1 MDIHQALSPKLIGA
15 TYALLRGDLVTAYKL
30 GQESIHDEPFDK
42 EAYLLLTYACSSLDL
57 WQDTAEYARV
67 AFCLGVEDERLLAL
81 LSGLYQAIDME
92 REANWLIQTFGV
104 DAFDVSQVLSNEER
118 AHLKDLLPRPP
129 RMPKKNH
136 RPQGDF
142 EEVNDYPQRWKPFPI
157 SSPPHSL
164 PSWLEVSETV
174 NMMEGPTKRPDWITE
189 ETDGLDTI
197 FRLPI
202 RRVDWIEDNEQDM
215 DRSPFGAI
223 GSSNLDVSSIPNVE
237 VQTESTNTSSAED
250 APINEL
256 NHEAYIRSAEE
267 QAKLLGLG
275 HDFTIAIELAEL
287 SLTQEAGKTKK
298 LFGPLILA
306 LSGSQLMI
314 VAYEGDMLRQKPWAF
329 TSDQLN
335 QTTSQENTITLTV
348 QGNRSISFQVETK
361 EQAQY
366 LVQNLSQWH

>member
-15 TYALLRGDLVTAYKL
+15 SYALLKSDLVTAHKL

-42 EAYLLLTYACSSLDL
+42 EAYLLLTYVCSSLDL
-57 WQDTAEYARV
+57 WQDAAEYARV

-81 LSGLYQAIDME
+81 LSGFYQAVDME

-104 DAFDVSQVLSNEER
+104 DAFDLSQVLSNEER

-129 RMPKKNH
+129 RMPKRNH
-136 RPQGDF
+136 RPQRDH
-142 EEVNDYPQRWKPFPI
+142 EEVNDYPQSWKRFPI
-157 SSPPHSL
+157 SSAPHSL

-174 NMMEGPTKRPDWITE
+174 NMIELPTKRPDWITE
-189 ETDGLDTI
+189 ATDSLDMV

-202 RRVDWIEDNEQDM
+202 RRVDWIEDNEQYM
-215 DRSPFGAI
+215 DSSPIGVI
-223 GSSNLDVSSIPNVE
+223 GSSNLDTSSIPRVE
-237 VQTESTNTSSAED
+237 VQTEPTNISSAED
-250 APINEL
+250 TPINEL
-256 NHEAYIRSAEE
+256 NHDEYIRGAEE

-329 TSDQLN
+329 TSEQLL
-335 QTTSQENTITLTV
+335 QTKSQETTITLTV

-361 EQAQY
+361 QQAQY
-366 LVQNLSQWH
+366 LAQKISQWH